1 MSELLR
7 PPQFSARPATVTT
20 LYVEYSNF
28 VRRVLRVHG
37 VGPASV
43 EDATQ
48 DVFLVVFRRFNDF
61 VPRASH
67 KTWLFTIAA
76 RVARDYRRRVS
87 RKGGLLGLDEH
98 DVACWRADP
107 CAAAAASQTLRVL
120 ERRLA
125 LLDDDRREVFILAE
139 IEQMTAPEIAET
151 LAVKV
156 NTVYSRL
163 RSARREFGVPAKRA
177 CA

>member
-1 MSELLR
+1 MSDLLVL
-7 PPQFSARPATVTT
+7 PQLSARPATVAA
-20 LYVEYSNF
+20 LYVEYSAF

-37 VGPASV
+37 VGPACV
-43 EDATQ
+43 EDARQ
-48 DVFLVVFRRFNDF
+48 DVFLVVFRRFDDF
-61 VPRASH
+61 VPCASY
-67 KTWLFTIAA
+67 KTWLFTIAT

-87 RKGGLLGLDEH
+87 RKGGLLGLEGN
-98 DVACWRADP
+98 DVACSRADP
-107 CAAAAASQTLRVL
+107 CAAATASQSLRAL

-125 LLDDDRREVFILAE
+125 LLDEERRQVFILAE
-139 IEQMTAPEIAET
+139 VEQMTAPENAET
-151 LAVKV
+151 LAVKL